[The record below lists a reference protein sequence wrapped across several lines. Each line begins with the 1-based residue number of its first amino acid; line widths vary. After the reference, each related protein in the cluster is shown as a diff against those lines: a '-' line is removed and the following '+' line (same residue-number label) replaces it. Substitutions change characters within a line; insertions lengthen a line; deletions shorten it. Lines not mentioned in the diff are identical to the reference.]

1 MLVWLSG
8 YIAIYNSQ
16 EVLGSTLDM
25 YSFFS
30 LLYNQCK
37 IINLLNGV
45 HQTGVQSTPP
55 VYSSDKSP
63 WTPHGLSSPVDS
75 SGLQST
81 PVMTDIS
88 RLGCGESPLQSTGVY
103 MEYGGDRQ
111 ELHQGYNTDPQE
123 DQGQIMEPWDA
134 LHGQG
139 ANHGAANQG
148 TMG

>member
-8 YIAIYNSQ
+8 YITIYNSQ
-16 EVLGSTLDM
+16 EVLSSILNM

-45 HQTGVQSTPP
+45 HQSSLESSGVQSTPL

-63 WTPHGLSSPVDS
+63 Y
-75 SGLQST
+75 GLQST

-88 RLGCGESPLQSTGVY
+88 RLGCGESPLESSGVH

-111 ELHQGYNTDPQE
+111 EFHFSVTF
-123 DQGQIMEPWDA
+123 
-134 LHGQG
+134 G
-139 ANHGAANQG
+139 A
-148 TMG
+148 